1 MVEILDKL
9 ITMATKNK
17 NKRSL
22 EYGYDMYN
30 PAPFIENNPSFKY
43 YADNINPIYVDNNTG
58 EVWQNNKPKGSII
71 LPDIEVKG
79 RHLKA
84 TEAGRNMR
92 QEKGLELTYPELELL
107 PLANIIGTPIK
118 NLANN
123 VIFNSVKG
131 YNNVIDDVMKAAY
144 YNAKFAEKP
153 GTISKINTMKF
164 IYSSNPPKVKT
175 NPLNYIKDK
184 KSLLS
189 SEAYYSPSKNE
200 IVINPLTLLYNHD
213 RYKGIIAHEATHA
226 FKDFNPL
233 RLSVWDKG
241 PYYIPNPELGTV
253 LKPFNRAASK
263 GKWEGSPE
271 ELRAEMYNWK
281 YRLDDLFT
289 PYKKSKNK
297 KRYIKEAMN
306 RFYLN
311 KYETAR
317 TLDALSNLGYF

>member
-1 MVEILDKL
+1 
-9 ITMATKNK
+9 MANK

-22 EYGYDMYN
+22 EDGYDAYN
-30 PAPFIENNPSFKY
+30 PAPFVEHNPTFKY

-58 EVWQNNKPKGSII
+58 EVWQNNKPRGSVI
-71 LPDIEVKG
+71 LPDVEVKG
-79 RHLKA
+79 NKLKA
-84 TEAGRNMR
+84 QEEGLKNII

-107 PLANIIGTPIK
+107 PIANIIGTPIK
-118 NLANN
+118 NLATN
-123 VIFNSVKG
+123 VIFNSFKG
-131 YNNVIDDVMKAAY
+131 YNDIIDDVMKAAY
-144 YNAKFAEKP
+144 YNARFVEKP
-153 GTISKINTMKF
+153 GTISKVNAVRAK
-164 IYSSNPPKVKT
+164 YSLNPPKVKT
-175 NPLNYIKDK
+175 NPLAYIKDK
-184 KSLLS
+184 RSLLS
-189 SEAYYSPSKNE
+189 SEAYYSPNKNE
-200 IVINPLTLLYNHD
+200 IVINPLTLLYNPD
-213 RYKGIIAHEATHA
+213 QYKGIIAHEATHA
-226 FKDFNPL
+226 FKGFNPFP
-233 RLSVWDKG
+233 LSIWDKG

-281 YRLDDLFT
+281 YMLDDLFT

>member
-1 MVEILDKL
+1 
-9 ITMATKNK
+9 MAK

-22 EYGYDMYN
+22 EDGYNMDN

-43 YADNINPIYVDNNTG
+43 YTDNINPIYVDNNTG
-58 EVWQNNKPKGSII
+58 EVWQNNKPKGSIV
-71 LPDIEVKG
+71 LPDVEVKG
-79 RHLKA
+79 RNLKA
-84 TEAGRNMR
+84 LEAIRKIPK
-92 QEKGLELTYPELELL
+92 EKGLELTYPELELL

-123 VIFNSVKG
+123 VIFNSAKG
-131 YNNVIDDVMKAAY
+131 YNDVVNDVMKAAY

-153 GTISKINTMKF
+153 GTISKINAVRTK
-164 IYSSNPPKVKT
+164 YSLNPPKVKT
-175 NPLNYIKDK
+175 NPLAYIKNK

-189 SEAYYSPSKNE
+189 SEAYYSPNKNE

-213 RYKGIIAHEATHA
+213 QYKGIIAHEATHA
-226 FKDFNPL
+226 FEGFNRYPLSIFGKD
-233 RLSVWDKG
+233 S
-241 PYYIPNPELGTV
+241 YYIPNPELGNI
-253 LKPFNRAASK
+253 LNPFQRAASK
-263 GKWEGSPE
+263 GMWEGSPE

-281 YRLDDLFT
+281 YMLDDLFI

-297 KRYIKEAMN
+297 KRYIKEAMD
-306 RFYLN
+306 RFGLN

>member
-1 MVEILDKL
+1 
-9 ITMATKNK
+9 MATK

-22 EYGYDMYN
+22 EDGYDTYN

-79 RHLKA
+79 NKLKA
-84 TEAGRNMR
+84 QEEGLKNII

-131 YNNVIDDVMKAAY
+131 YNDVIDDVMKAAY
-144 YNAKFAEKP
+144 YNARFVEKP
-153 GTISKINTMKF
+153 GTVSKTNAMKA
-164 IYSSNPPKVKT
+164 IYSLNPPKVKT
-175 NPLNYIKDK
+175 NPLQYIKNK
-184 KSLLS
+184 QSLLS

-200 IVINPLTLLYNHD
+200 IVINPLSLLYNHD
-213 RYKGIIAHEATHA
+213 QYKGLIAHEAAHA
-226 FKDFNPL
+226 FDGFNPL
-233 RLSVWDKG
+233 KLSIFGKEH
-241 PYYIPNPELGTV
+241 YYIPNPELGSV
-253 LKPFNRAASK
+253 LKPFQHAASK
-263 GKWEGSPE
+263 GMWKGSPE

-281 YRLDDLFT
+281 YMLDDLFT
-289 PYKKSKNK
+289 SYKNSKNRK
-297 KRYIKEAMN
+297 TYIKNAMN
-306 RFYLN
+306 RFDLN
-311 KYETAR
+311 KYDAAR

>member
-1 MVEILDKL
+1 
-9 ITMATKNK
+9 MATK

-22 EYGYDMYN
+22 EDGYDVYN

-58 EVWQNNKPKGSII
+58 EVWQNNKPKGSIV

-79 RHLKA
+79 RNLKA
-84 TEAGRNMR
+84 IEAGKNIR

-123 VIFNSVKG
+123 VIFNSFKG
-131 YNNVIDDVMKAAY
+131 YNDIIDDVMKAAY

-153 GTISKINTMKF
+153 GTISKVNAIRDK
-164 IYSSNPPKVKT
+164 YSLNLPKVKT

-213 RYKGIIAHEATHA
+213 QYKGIIAHEATHA

-233 RLSVWDKG
+233 HLSVWDKG
-241 PYYIPNPELGTV
+241 LYYIPNPELGTV

-281 YRLDDLFT
+281 YMLDDLFT
-289 PYKKSKNK
+289 PYKKSINK
-297 KRYIKEAMN
+297 KRYIKEAMD
-306 RFYLN
+306 RFDLN

-317 TLDALSNLGYF
+317 ILDALSNLGYF

>member
-1 MVEILDKL
+1 
-9 ITMATKNK
+9 MATK

-22 EYGYDMYN
+22 EDGYDAYN
-30 PAPFIENNPSFKY
+30 PAPFVEHNPTFKY

-58 EVWQNNKPKGSII
+58 EVWQNNKPKGSVV
-71 LPDIEVKG
+71 LPDVEVKG
-79 RHLKA
+79 NKLKA
-84 TEAGRNMR
+84 QEEGLKNII

-107 PLANIIGTPIK
+107 PIANIIGTPIK

-123 VIFNSVKG
+123 VIFNSFKG
-131 YNNVIDDVMKAAY
+131 YNDIIDDVMKAAY

-153 GTISKINTMKF
+153 GTISKTNVIKAL
-164 IYSSNPPKVKT
+164 YEQNPPKVKT
-175 NPLNYIKDK
+175 NPLAYIKDK
-184 KSLLS
+184 RSLLS
-189 SEAYYSPSKNE
+189 SEAYYSPNKNE
-200 IVINPLTLLYNHD
+200 IVINHLTLLYNHD
-213 RYKGIIAHEATHA
+213 QYKGIIAHEATHA
-226 FKDFNPL
+226 FKGFNPL
-233 RLSVWDKG
+233 PLSVWDKG

-271 ELRAEMYNWK
+271 ELRAEMYRWK
-281 YRLDDLFT
+281 YNIDDLFT

-297 KRYIKEAMN
+297 KRYIRYAMD
-306 RFYLN
+306 RFDLN

>member
-1 MVEILDKL
+1 
-9 ITMATKNK
+9 MANK

-22 EYGYDMYN
+22 EDGYDAYN
-30 PAPFIENNPSFKY
+30 PAPFIKNNPYFKY

-58 EVWQNNKPKGSII
+58 EVWQNNKPRGSVI
-71 LPDIEVKG
+71 LPDVEVKG
-79 RHLKA
+79 KNIKA
-84 TEAGRNMR
+84 IEAVRNVK

-118 NLANN
+118 NLSNN
-123 VIFNSVKG
+123 IIFNSVKG
-131 YNNVIDDVMKAAY
+131 YNDIIDDVMKAAY

-153 GTISKINTMKF
+153 GTISKINAIRAKY
-164 IYSSNPPKVKT
+164 ILNPPKVKT

-213 RYKGIIAHEATHA
+213 QYKGIIAHEATHA

-233 RLSVWDKG
+233 PLSVWDKG
-241 PYYIPNPELGTV
+241 PYYIPNPELGSI
-253 LKPFNRAASK
+253 LKPFQRAASK
-263 GKWEGSPE
+263 GMWEGSPE

-281 YRLDDLFT
+281 YMLDDLFT
-289 PYKKSKNK
+289 PYKKSINR
-297 KRYIKEAMN
+297 KRYIKDAMD
-306 RFYLN
+306 RFNLN